1 MFEPR
6 QHQQSQHDLLYFN
19 VVGPGYVSK
28 NHTDAKESNL
38 AKLERNAIG
47 VATTWLAFYAIAVVA
62 ILIANFQKVASFVI
76 ASHS

>member
-6 QHQQSQHDLLYFN
+6 QYQQTHHHLQYFN
-19 VVGPGYVSK
+19 VVGPGYVSEH
-28 NHTDAKESNL
+28 HTDAKESHL